1 MVKRVSAPSA
11 ASSLR
16 SSAVLSRAVEKNFAL
31 EAEVSRLRHHVSI
44 LSQRLHKNEKELSA
58 LRAPKSAPTPTDPPS
73 SPTSTVVTVLGGGLD
88 PESSRAFG
96 GLAEE
101 LPRREVAPAVIP
113 SSPPP
118 FEVVVG
124 VGGPVS
130 NFDSDWDVAHP
141 SDCGGVE
148 ENPVAVSAVVAPS
161 SEEVP
166 EPSVAEPMADRE
178 EAAFW
183 GGTDEVVG
191 DVGSS
196 CAIVAYRTASG
207 ERWRSR

>member
-1 MVKRVSAPSA
+1 STTSY
-11 ASSLR
+11 LR
-16 SSAVLSRAVEKNFAL
+16 SSAVLSHAVEKNFAL

-44 LSQRLHKNEKELSA
+44 LSRHLHRNEKELST
-58 LRAPKSAPTPTDPPS
+58 LRAPNSAPTPTDPPS
-73 SPTSTVVTVLGGGLD
+73 SPAVSIVTVLGGGLD
-88 PESSRAFG
+88 PESPRAFG

-101 LPRREVAPAVIP
+101 LPRRDVVPAVIP

-118 FEVVVG
+118 FVVAVG

-130 NFDSDWDVAHP
+130 NFDSDWDEAPP

-148 ENPVAVSAVVAPS
+148 ENPVAVSVAVAPS

-166 EPSVAEPMADRE
+166 EPSVAEPVADRE

-183 GGTDEVVG
+183 
-191 DVGSS
+191 
-196 CAIVAYRTASG
+196 
-207 ERWRSR
+207 